1 MRRWML
7 ILAAVFALAA
17 ALPAGAQTQSPELSL
32 NLRRNF
38 GFSAGGRIQG
48 AFTLTAFGPDDL
60 ARVDFLFDGKIVYTA
75 VQAPFAYSF
84 STGAYPLGVH
94 TMSAM
99 GVTTSGARLTS
110 TARSVEFISP
120 EVGWQVGAQIGLPIL
135 GVVLLIALVST
146 LAPVL
151 LDRRR
156 GPFRPGVYGAAGG
169 AICPRCKLPFP
180 LHVMS
185 VHVLTGKFERCP
197 HCGKWSL
204 VGRASAAALAEAE
217 ARLQD
222 ENNRGRLAE
231 TPAAATIQQ
240 MIDDSRYEDT

>member
-1 MRRWML
+1 MRRWIL
-7 ILAAVFALAA
+7 ILTVVLAFAA
-17 ALPAGAQTQSPELSL
+17 ALPAVAQTQTPGLSL
-32 NLRRNF
+32 NLSHNF
-38 GFSAGGRIQG
+38 GFSAGGQIQG
-48 AFTLTAFGPDDL
+48 AFTLTAIGPDDL
-60 ARVDFLFDGKIVYTA
+60 ARVDFLFDGEVVHTA
-75 VQAPFAYSF
+75 VSAPFAYSF

-99 GVTTSGARLTS
+99 GLTSSGARLTS
-110 TARSVEFISP
+110 TVRSVEFVSP

-135 GVVLLIALVST
+135 GVVLLIALVAT
-146 LAPVL
+146 LAPVV

-169 AICPRCKLPFP
+169 AVCPRCGLPFP
-180 LHVMS
+180 IHLLSMH
-185 VHVLTGKFERCP
+185 LFTGKFERCP

-204 VGRASAAALAEAE
+204 VGRASASALSEAE

-222 ENNRGRLAE
+222 ENSRGRMAE
-231 TPAAATIQQ
+231 PTTADSMRQ

>member
-1 MRRWML
+1 MRHWMPVL
-7 ILAAVFALAA
+7 TVLLALAT
-17 ALPAGAQTQSPELSL
+17 ALPAAAQTQSPELSL
-32 NLRRNF
+32 SLRRDF

-48 AFTLTAFGPDDL
+48 AFTLTAAGPDDL
-60 ARVDFLFDGKIVYTA
+60 ARVDFLIDGKIVNTA

-94 TMSAM
+94 TMSAT
-99 GVTTSGARLTS
+99 GLTTSGARLTS
-110 TARSVEFISP
+110 TARSVEFVSP
-120 EVGWQVGAQIGLPIL
+120 EVGWRVGAQIGLPIL
-135 GVVLLIALVST
+135 GVVLLISLVAT
-146 LAPVL
+146 LAPML

-156 GPFRPGVYGAAGG
+156 GPFRPGVYGVAGG

-180 LHVMS
+180 LHMLS
-185 VHVLTGKFERCP
+185 MHLLTGKFERCP

-217 ARLQD
+217 ARLRD
-222 ENNRGRLAE
+222 ENSRGRLAE
-231 TPAAATIQQ
+231 PSTADTMQQ

>member
-1 MRRWML
+1 MKRWML
-7 ILAAVFALAA
+7 VLTAVFALAA
-17 ALPAGAQTQSPELSL
+17 ALPAGAQTQSPGLSL

-38 GFSAGGRIQG
+38 GFSAGGRVQG
-48 AFTLTAFGPDDL
+48 AFTLTATGPDDL
-60 ARVDFLFDGKIVYTA
+60 ARVDFLFDGKIVSTA

-94 TMSAM
+94 TMSAT
-99 GVTTSGARLTS
+99 GLTTSGARLTS
-110 TARSVEFISP
+110 TVRSVEFVSP

-135 GVVLLIALVST
+135 GVVLLISLVAT
-146 LAPVL
+146 LAPLL
-151 LDRRR
+151 LDRQR

-185 VHVLTGKFERCP
+185 MHVLTGKLERCP

-222 ENNRGRLAE
+222 ENSRGRLAE
-231 TPAAATIQQ
+231 PSTADTMRQ
-240 MIDDSRYEDT
+240 MIEDSRYEET

>member
-1 MRRWML
+1 MRRWKL
-7 ILAAVFALAA
+7 LLFVVFALAA
-17 ALPAGAQTQSPELSL
+17 ALPAWAQTQSPELSL

-48 AFTLTAFGPDDL
+48 AFTLTAIGPDNL
-60 ARVDFLFDGKIVYTA
+60 ARVDFLFDGKIVSTA
-75 VQAPFAYSF
+75 LQAPFAYSF
-84 STGAYPLGVH
+84 STGQYPLGVH

-99 GVTTSGARLTS
+99 GVTTAGARLTS
-110 TARSVEFISP
+110 TVRSVEFVSP

-135 GVVLLIALVST
+135 GVVLLIALVAT
-146 LAPVL
+146 LAPLL

-169 AICPRCKLPFP
+169 AVCPRCKLPFP
-180 LHVMS
+180 LHLMS
-185 VHVLTGKFERCP
+185 MHVLTGKFERCP

-204 VGRASAAALAEAE
+204 VSRASAKALAEAE

-222 ENNRGRLAE
+222 DSHRGHLAE
-231 TPAAATIQQ
+231 PSTADAMRQ
-240 MIDDSRYEDT
+240 MIDDSRFEDT